1 MPNRRGI
8 CFSKRFILTTES
20 QYVCTT
26 VHSRKPF
33 NKKKIPLANT
43 SEISLLPG
51 NGPHLSIEHHWT
63 KQKHW
68 RSWAK
73 SKRTPATQQKS
84 GDMQKIPYDVP
95 VNMITIWKT
104 TSKPATTWTYGKS
117 FLSYSPFLIGCHG
130 TNRIYL
136 PTIDHKNRQSM
147 YINQGCRFGP
157 ESKPNS
163 GKQYLDPA
171 WYHLWR
177 IVSEHVFWE
186 HICKHCVKLECFAP
200 ILTKHSM
207 YGTFTYVYHK
217 D

>member
-1 MPNRRGI
+1 MSQIKENTRNTTKIWRHAKDSIRCTGKYDQNLKNNFKTSNNLDVWKVI
-8 CFSKRFILTTES
+8 FILFT
-20 QYVCTT
+20 
-26 VHSRKPF
+26 
-33 NKKKIPLANT
+33 
-43 SEISLLPG
+43 
-51 NGPHLSIEHHWT
+51 
-63 KQKHW
+63 
-68 RSWAK
+68 
-73 SKRTPATQQKS
+73 
-84 GDMQKIPYDVP
+84 
-95 VNMITIWKT
+95 
-104 TSKPATTWTYGKS
+104 
-117 FLSYSPFLIGCHG
+117 FLIGCHG

-217 D
+217 DYS

>member
-8 CFSKRFILTTES
+8 CFSKCFILTTES
-20 QYVCTT
+20 PYVCTT

-33 NKKKIPLANT
+33 NKKKNT
-43 SEISLLPG
+43 ISKHFINFLIAWQWLTF
-51 NGPHLSIEHHWT
+51 IHWT

-73 SKRTPATQQKS
+73 SKRTSATQQKS
-84 GDMQKIPYDVP
+84 GETLHMQKIPYDVP
-95 VNMITIWKT
+95 VNMIKIWKT
-104 TSKPATTWTYGKS
+104 TSKPATTWTYGKPL
-117 FLSYSPFLIGCHG
+117 LSYSGCHG

-136 PTIDHKNRQSM
+136 PTIYHKNRQSM
-147 YINQGCRFGP
+147 HVNQGCRFGP
-157 ESKPNS
+157 GSKPNS
-163 GKQYLDPA
+163 GNQYLDPA

-186 HICKHCVKLECFAP
+186 QICKHCVKLECFAP

-207 YGTFTYVYHK
+207 YGTFTYIYHK
-217 D
+217 DES